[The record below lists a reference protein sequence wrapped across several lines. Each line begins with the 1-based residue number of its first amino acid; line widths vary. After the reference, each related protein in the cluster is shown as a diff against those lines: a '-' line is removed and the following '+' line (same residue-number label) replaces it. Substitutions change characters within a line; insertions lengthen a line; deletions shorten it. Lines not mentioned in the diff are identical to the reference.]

1 MVSARCRAMIPD
13 GALKVEP
20 ASASALVCLGE
31 AHFADALEAR
41 AAAADG
47 ALAISRFVASVLD
60 RRLRSIAFL
69 DSVLSAN
76 GSH

>member
-1 MVSARCRAMIPD
+1 MIPD
-13 GALKVEP
+13 GALKLE
-20 ASASALVCLGE
+20 ATSAAALVALGE
-31 AHFADALEAR
+31 AHFTEALEAR

-69 DSVLSAN
+69 DSVLSAS